1 MVRRGRSTETGAA
14 RGNLPAP
21 AGQKGMDRKVG
32 KQGEETAGHTS
43 SQGSCGASGTAAC
56 AGADLRKRLRSAQL
70 RVSAGEKRP
79 AGTGAG
85 GDETQRRIPL
95 GGGRRS
101 QKLLRHHTP

>member
-70 RVSAGEKRP
+70 RVSAGESAQQALARV
-79 AGTGAG
+79 
-85 GDETQRRIPL
+85 EM
-95 GGGRRS
+95 
-101 QKLLRHHTP
+101 KLREGFHWVVDADLKSYFD